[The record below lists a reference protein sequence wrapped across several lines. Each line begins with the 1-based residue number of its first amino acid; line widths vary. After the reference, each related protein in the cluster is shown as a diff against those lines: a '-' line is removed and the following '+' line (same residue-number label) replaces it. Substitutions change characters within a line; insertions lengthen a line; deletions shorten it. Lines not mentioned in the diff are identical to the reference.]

1 MMQEREFVFGWD
13 SKSSSKRSSGLF
25 SVLKWFGNKETITPS
40 PPDLVHSASSSCDS
54 IESVFSTESVASFA
68 FVPPNA
74 YRPFGSA
81 SQPEKFIL
89 PGPETSTYRA
99 RLAQREVRRETDRNL
114 TLRSKYNLYKGPDTD
129 RGHSLPL
136 MRQSPPVVQKGM
148 QRRTASESSKHRRA
162 GAYCHVKGKRKA
174 PQPPGSKGD
183 NTLRRKKRMAPQP
196 PGNSDIIC
204 NDSLKLDK
212 GILKSAKVQVER
224 KLVTQEVHQVS
235 PRPWYKRTL
244 SKSSTPEKKPDAEKR
259 KSGLSFL
266 TNISELDREAME
278 IIGKENL
285 KMKYL
290 KNASHAPAFMRPRG
304 EHSRTNSDSWLS
316 PKRKSA
322 KDLIAKFNAITG
334 VTRMSLHSGSKESV
348 KEQTPP
354 AKETKNE
361 FVIPIVQEAS
371 PSTSQTAIEVKEVQ
385 PKSPVARTTAV
396 VKPISR
402 SQWNCPKSEGK
413 VAENLK
419 TENKNDLFGLS
430 NTELR
435 ISELQR
441 SVFQSHY
448 PKLSLNSEFK
458 PEIITN
464 ETKDKELPK
473 IVNEIPK
480 VSETR
485 SIFQSQYPR
494 VSLNVDLKTANTSD
508 KVKDTPPTSASS
520 STSETKNVFQ
530 SQYPRVNLNLSKELE
545 LLTNPQKNKNEDS
558 SKSTENKSRVSIF
571 DFGFEKSE
579 LPKEEVKPLKKND
592 VVIEIKK
599 EQIDSNKDDKKKME
613 KMILGDELSFKEPK
627 NSTRDE
633 KKMESKILEEKP
645 AGEKIRIEKMILGDE
660 LSVEKPEYENVNKY
674 EKIEVPKN
682 ENKSQKIEEKM
693 ILGDEISV
701 KKTGDS
707 SGFQAK
713 MELLNLLKT
722 NDSSK
727 NGAIS
732 KTIKVKQQIDDEKR
746 DSAKR
751 EEREKLKKM
760 LIEMKN
766 SLPKRSGKLSKEQ
779 KQRVSLIQE
788 QSEPEIEE
796 PQTPNEEK
804 TAEIIIATTETVYEN
819 VKVRNDNVGKPVKV
833 SSAAQTNAI
842 FRRNLTDNETA
853 TIKQSNTGFQLI
865 GAKDFVGISN
875 EKTGNSEG
883 ASHTYANLCTADA
896 TMPDIFAGCSKTDTL
911 EINRLLRRLETAI
924 AGGELGQA
932 SVLARDLAQ
941 LKVPLSVIRQKS
953 DAADKNK
960 GNTKLF
966 NVDMYV
972 EDKISHRG
980 PFPLQVTETMTVA
993 ELKNLVEEKY
1003 KIPRGV
1009 QRWILGKQLA
1019 ANDNAILADHQISS
1033 SGCPVFLYLVAPA
1046 NETRTETNTI
1056 EIVEIVNDIE
1066 PPQTPITLDKV
1077 PIANINGGFD
1087 TDNDVEESDNDVEII
1102 DDQAQEEIE
1111 DLWKCRAC
1119 TLLNPDASEQ
1129 CEVCGLIRNEAEDK
1143 GNDNQTYLQL
1153 VNLDNE
1159 DLIKNAERFE
1169 CLVCFA
1175 ECQPNEGVT
1184 LRECLH
1190 QFCRTCLAHTVEF
1203 SEEAEVKCPY
1213 RDDQYACDMALQ
1225 DREVKALVSAAVY
1238 EQHLAKS
1245 VKQAENKM
1253 DNTFHCK
1260 TPDCKGW
1267 CIYEDNVNDFHCPVC
1282 RHSNCLTCQAIHS
1295 GRNCKQYQEQMKDQ
1309 SETDEDARR
1318 TRDFLE
1324 DMIKRGE
1331 ALACPTCQVVLLKKW
1346 GCDWLRCSMC
1356 KTEICWVTRG
1366 PRWGPAGKGD
1376 TSGGCKCGVNGTK
1389 CHPKCNYC
1397 H

>member
-13 SKSSSKRSSGLF
+13 SKSSKRSSGLF
-25 SVLKWFGNKETITPS
+25 SVLKWFGNKETITPP

-74 YRPFGSA
+74 YRPFGTA

-114 TLRSKYNLYKGPDTD
+114 TLRSKYNLYKGPEPD

-136 MRQSPPVVQKGM
+136 MRQSPPGVQKGM
-148 QRRTASESSKHRRA
+148 HRRTASESSKHRRA

-174 PQPPGSKGD
+174 PQPPGSKGE

-196 PGNSDIIC
+196 PGNPDIIC

-212 GILKSAKVQVER
+212 GILKSAKTQVGT

-244 SKSSTPEKKPDAEKR
+244 SKSSAPEKKPDAEKR

-290 KNASHAPAFMRPRG
+290 KNAPQAPAFMRPRG

-334 VTRMSLHSGSKESV
+334 VSRMSLHSASKESV

-354 AKETKNE
+354 VKETKNE
-361 FVIPIVQEAS
+361 FIIPIVQEVS
-371 PSTSQTAIEVKEVQ
+371 PSTSQSAIEVKEVQ

-402 SQWNCPKSEGK
+402 SQWNCPKCTLENDYWRIICRVCSTIKPYFDDFTTTSSSAVVAEGK
-413 VAENLK
+413 VPEDVK
-419 TENKNDLFGLS
+419 MENKKDTSDLFGLG

-441 SVFQSHY
+441 SVFQSQY

-458 PEIITN
+458 PEFITN
-464 ETKDKELPK
+464 ETKDKDLPK
-473 IVNEIPK
+473 IVSEIPK

-494 VSLNVDLKTANTSD
+494 ISLNVDLKTANNSD
-508 KVKDTPPTSASS
+508 KSKDTPPTSASS
-520 STSETKNVFQ
+520 ASSEPKSIFQ

-545 LLTNPQKNKNEDS
+545 LLTDSHLQKNKTEDS

-579 LPKEEVKPLKKND
+579 LPKEKVKPLKTND
-592 VVIEIKK
+592 VSIEIKK
-599 EQIDSNKDDKKKME
+599 EKIENSKNDKKKME
-613 KMILGDELSFKEPK
+613 KIILGDELSFKEPK
-627 NSTRDE
+627 NLTREE
-633 KKMESKILEEKP
+633 KKMESKVLEEKP
-645 AGEKIRIEKMILGDE
+645 IGEKIQVEKMILGDE

-682 ENKSQKIEEKM
+682 DNENKSQKIEEKM

-701 KKTGDS
+701 KKAGES
-707 SGFQAK
+707 SSFQAK
-713 MELLNLLKT
+713 MEILNLLKS

-732 KTIKVKQQIDDEKR
+732 KTTKIKQQTDEEKR

-796 PQTPNEEK
+796 PETPKEEK

-819 VKVRNDNVGKPVKV
+819 VKVRHDNIGKPVKV
-833 SSAAQTNAI
+833 SSAAQTNAV
-842 FRRNLTDNETA
+842 FRRNLTDSETA
-853 TIKQSNTGFQLI
+853 AIKQSNTGFQLI

-875 EKTGNSEG
+875 EKTGNGEG
-883 ASHTYANLCTADA
+883 SSHTYANLCTADA

-932 SVLARDLAQ
+932 AVLARDLAQ

-953 DAADKNK
+953 DEADKKK
-960 GNTKLF
+960 GN
-966 NVDMYV
+966 
-972 EDKISHRG
+972 
-980 PFPLQVTETMTVA
+980 
-993 ELKNLVEEKY
+993 
-1003 KIPRGV
+1003 
-1009 QRWILGKQLA
+1009 
-1019 ANDNAILADHQISS
+1019 
-1033 SGCPVFLYLVAPA
+1033 
-1046 NETRTETNTI
+1046 
-1056 EIVEIVNDIE
+1056 
-1066 PPQTPITLDKV
+1066 
-1077 PIANINGGFD
+1077 
-1087 TDNDVEESDNDVEII
+1087 
-1102 DDQAQEEIE
+1102 
-1111 DLWKCRAC
+1111 
-1119 TLLNPDASEQ
+1119 
-1129 CEVCGLIRNEAEDK
+1129 
-1143 GNDNQTYLQL
+1143 
-1153 VNLDNE
+1153 
-1159 DLIKNAERFE
+1159 
-1169 CLVCFA
+1169 
-1175 ECQPNEGVT
+1175 
-1184 LRECLH
+1184 
-1190 QFCRTCLAHTVEF
+1190 
-1203 SEEAEVKCPY
+1203 
-1213 RDDQYACDMALQ
+1213 
-1225 DREVKALVSAAVY
+1225 
-1238 EQHLAKS
+1238 AKFF
-1245 VKQAENKM
+1245 K
-1253 DNTFHCK
+1253 
-1260 TPDCKGW
+1260 
-1267 CIYEDNVNDFHCPVC
+1267 
-1282 RHSNCLTCQAIHS
+1282 
-1295 GRNCKQYQEQMKDQ
+1295 
-1309 SETDEDARR
+1309 
-1318 TRDFLE
+1318 
-1324 DMIKRGE
+1324 
-1331 ALACPTCQVVLLKKW
+1331 
-1346 GCDWLRCSMC
+1346 
-1356 KTEICWVTRG
+1356 
-1366 PRWGPAGKGD
+1366 
-1376 TSGGCKCGVNGTK
+1376 
-1389 CHPKCNYC
+1389 
-1397 H
+1397 